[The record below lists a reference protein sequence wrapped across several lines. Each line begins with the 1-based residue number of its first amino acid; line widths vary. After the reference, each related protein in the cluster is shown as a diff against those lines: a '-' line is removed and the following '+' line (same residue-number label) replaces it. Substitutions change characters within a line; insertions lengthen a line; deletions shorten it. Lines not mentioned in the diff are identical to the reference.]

1 MAMAGV
7 SGDPRAMVADLSA
20 AADEDMARAAKIAT
34 VDPHSEAEGGFGRE
48 KFLPVTRHA
57 LLDRLTSPNLWPE
70 GEAAQ
75 ARRFLRYLDYWRRH
89 SYAMRLVDI
98 EQTYEPFSPDSDL
111 IKTRTFTPEER
122 AAMQA
127 RLVDQVADLLTQANF
142 TRVEPSN
149 VHFILTK
156 DSAYGLDLQ
165 VDLDAFEECLI
176 YYRGATTITEHRRDV
191 KRAYMRWKE
200 VKIPVFQRLCL
211 LFKLKPFDVRVREV
225 MAERKIERKEAE
237 RIVRQLRGQ
246 LPATVT
252 SDYVYIKLFKNMPRS
267 DVEMIFP
274 NTKVRFRMFDKIK
287 FGVTASS
294 GVGMGLF
301 GTLGKI
307 AVASNPYTLAGAAA
321 GLGGIAL
328 RQATSFMNQRTRYMV
343 VLAQN
348 LYFHA
353 MADNRGVMS
362 LLADTA
368 AEEDIKEELLLYS
381 VLAKGPVNVRDLEA
395 VDETIERILH
405 RDLRRRRQL
414 RSRRR
419 TGAIE
424 GGRHRHR
431 AQRRDARGV
440 AAAGGRAAY
449 RQALGCEPRQPARR
463 CRLRGPGGRSFDR
476 SAACALTRQDRA
488 PRSPSKKG
496 RPRGLP
502 PADLSPRGD
511 RDPQGPGLL
520 RSNST
525 PSSRRWRGCA
535 GCRPARSRG
544 RRGRPRAGS
553 RGAHPPWR
561 ARGPRAWP

>member
-111 IKTRTFTPEER
+111 IKTRAFTPEER

-176 YYRGATTITEHRRDV
+176 YYRGATTITERRRDV

-225 MAERKIERKEAE
+225 MAERKIETQGGRADRAPAARSAAGDRHQRLRLHQAFQEYAAQ
-237 RIVRQLRGQ
+237 RRGDDLPQHQGALPDVRQDQVRRHRQQRRRHGPVRHPGQDRGGEQ
-246 LPATVT
+246 SL
-252 SDYVYIKLFKNMPRS
+252 Y
-267 DVEMIFP
+267 
-274 NTKVRFRMFDKIK
+274 
-287 FGVTASS
+287 
-294 GVGMGLF
+294 
-301 GTLGKI
+301 
-307 AVASNPYTLAGAAA
+307 AGAA
-321 GLGGIAL
+321 
-328 RQATSFMNQRTRYMV
+328 
-343 VLAQN
+343 
-348 LYFHA
+348 
-353 MADNRGVMS
+353 
-362 LLADTA
+362 
-368 AEEDIKEELLLYS
+368 
-381 VLAKGPVNVRDLEA
+381 
-395 VDETIERILH
+395 
-405 RDLRRRRQL
+405 
-414 RSRRR
+414 
-419 TGAIE
+419 
-424 GGRHRHR
+424 
-431 AQRRDARGV
+431 
-440 AAAGGRAAY
+440 
-449 RQALGCEPRQPARR
+449 PR
-463 CRLRGPGGRSFDR
+463 PG
-476 SAACALTRQDRA
+476 SAASRCAR
-488 PRSPSKKG
+488 
-496 RPRGLP
+496 P
-502 PADLSPRGD
+502 PAS
-511 RDPQGPGLL
+511 
-520 RSNST
+520 
-525 PSSRRWRGCA
+525 
-535 GCRPARSRG
+535 
-544 RRGRPRAGS
+544 
-553 RGAHPPWR
+553 
-561 ARGPRAWP
+561 